1 MVTMSNDDNDDSNYS
16 TSFDSMEE
24 DNVDPKS
31 TTTNQNKNANDPEFD
46 CFPSVNTCEL
56 ETTLQPHPFRSLS
69 SYRYQGLF
77 TWMYRQYMARKQAQ
91 ALMPVNRTQLDV
103 ALKRR
108 RNNHE
113 QNYKN
118 NQQGLENQEN
128 TRRKNRI
135 DSITRGNDR
144 HSHNPRTQKG
154 ERDSNWNISVKP
166 HTFHIKCQISKY
178 KQYLRLLS
186 DTARDIERKVQAELK
201 LILHQIQIDLKESD
215 VLEYANMDLETL
227 IHYKQSI
234 LKHVDRWSEQGDTL
248 KEAIGRADNLLVS
261 EKLAQWNIICD
272 NKIEDLNSY
281 SLDAQ
286 IRTIDTEIHRA
297 IEEIN
302 QIKE

>member
-1 MVTMSNDDNDDSNYS
+1 
-16 TSFDSMEE
+16 
-24 DNVDPKS
+24 
-31 TTTNQNKNANDPEFD
+31 
-46 CFPSVNTCEL
+46 
-56 ETTLQPHPFRSLS
+56 
-69 SYRYQGLF
+69 
-77 TWMYRQYMARKQAQ
+77 
-91 ALMPVNRTQLDV
+91 
-103 ALKRR
+103 
-108 RNNHE
+108 
-113 QNYKN
+113 
-118 NQQGLENQEN
+118 
-128 TRRKNRI
+128 
-135 DSITRGNDR
+135 
-144 HSHNPRTQKG
+144 
-154 ERDSNWNISVKP
+154 VKP
-166 HTFHIKCQISKY
+166 HTFHIKSQISKY

-186 DTARDIERKVQAELK
+186 DTARDMERKVQAELK